1 MLSFWEKKNFL
12 NHDLIVVGGGIVG
25 LSTAIQY
32 KDIFPDHQVLVLE
45 KGVFPSGASSRN
57 AGFACFGSLTEILD
71 DLEVLT
77 KSEVLALVQKRYE
90 GLLAIRQRF
99 GDVHLDYKGD
109 GGFEL
114 ITEQELPALK
124 RVEEINELLFP
135 VFKQSVFSVLP
146 DHQQLGFGSKVKA
159 VIRNGFE
166 GELDSGKFINSL
178 WKACNEKGIK
188 ILTGAKVSELLAE
201 EGLVQVNDQG
211 EKINFKANQVLVCT
225 NAFTP
230 SLLPD
235 MDIRPGR
242 GLVMVTEP
250 LPYQISWKG
259 AFHYDKGYVYFRNID
274 NRLLLGGGRN
284 MDFEGEETTDFGI
297 NPKVKNHLMEIMEKV
312 IFPNAAPK
320 VEMEWSGIMA
330 FGTDK
335 RPLVKKINPNL
346 SIAVRLGGMG
356 VAIGWQTGSELVNLI
371 NKS

>member
-32 KDIFPDHQVLVLE
+32 KDIFPEAQVLVLE

-71 DLEVLT
+71 DLEVLS

-90 GLLAIRQRF
+90 GLQAIRQRF
-99 GDVHLDYKGD
+99 GDTHLDYKRD

-114 ITEQELPALK
+114 ISDQELPALQ
-124 RVEEINELLFP
+124 RVEEINRLLSP
-135 VFKQSVFSVLP
+135 VFNQSVFSVLP
-146 DHQQLGFGSKVKA
+146 DHQQFGFGSKVKA
-159 VIRNGFE
+159 VIKNTFE

-178 WKACNEKGIK
+178 WKVCNEKGIK
-188 ILTGAKVSELLAE
+188 ILTGAKVSKLLVE
-201 EGLVQVNDQG
+201 EGQVQVNSQG
-211 EKINFKANQVLVCT
+211 ENIFFNANQVAVCT

-235 MDIRPGR
+235 VDIKPGR

-250 LPYQISWKG
+250 LPYNISWKG
-259 AFHYDKGYVYFRNID
+259 AFHYDKGYVYFRNVD

-284 MDFEGEETTDFGI
+284 RDFEGEETMEFGV
-297 NPKVKNHLMEIMEKV
+297 NPRIKNYLMEIMEKV
-312 IFPNAAPK
+312 IFPNGAPK

-330 FGTDK
+330 FGADK
-335 RPLVKKINPNL
+335 RPIVKKINPNL

-356 VAIGWQTGSELVNLI
+356 VAIGWQTATELVNLL
-371 NKS
+371 NRS